1 MVVRMFGALILG
13 QSWLVWNA
21 RSITDGEIRRAFVQ
35 ARRITLFVRPR
46 FSCSALRPPPRSLM
60 QPRQRLTPTCCS
72 RGQAYFGVFTAS
84 TVALLRSHLSDPY
97 WHPVRNPMVILAFG
111 FLALFYGWFALFQK
125 PVVFEG
131 LPKTVQ

>member
-1 MVVRMFGALILG
+1 MCRHAEPLSPFALV
-13 QSWLVWNA
+13 S
-21 RSITDGEIRRAFVQ
+21 
-35 ARRITLFVRPR
+35 
-46 FSCSALRPPPRSLM
+46 SAAAASPQL
-60 QPRQRLTPTCCS
+60 LTPTRCS
-72 RGQAYFGVFTAS
+72 CGQAYFGVFTAS

>member
-1 MVVRMFGALILG
+1 MGSRGSCGTRDQSQTEKLDGPSYRHADALSLFD
-13 QSWLVWNA
+13 LV
-21 RSITDGEIRRAFVQ
+21 S
-35 ARRITLFVRPR
+35 RPPP
-46 FSCSALRPPPRSLM
+46 SALCPPPRSLM
-60 QPRQRLTPTCCS
+60 QPPASRLANPTCCS
-72 RGQAYFGVFTAS
+72 LEQAYFGVFTAS

-97 WHPVRNPMVILAFG
+97 WHPVRNPLVILAFG

>member
-1 MVVRMFGALILG
+1 MSPCVLLALG
-13 QSWLVWNA
+13 TGSSS
-21 RSITDGEIRRAFVQ
+21 SITDSRSTR
-35 ARRITLFVRPR
+35 
-46 FSCSALRPPPRSLM
+46 RSL
-60 QPRQRLTPTCCS
+60 
-72 RGQAYFGVFTAS
+72 GQAYFGVFTAS

-97 WHPVRNPMVILAFG
+97 WHPVRNPMVILAFA

>member
-1 MVVRMFGALILG
+1 MQCDSLR
-13 QSWLVWNA
+13 WNN
-21 RSITDGEIRRAFVQ
+21 
-35 ARRITLFVRPR
+35 
-46 FSCSALRPPPRSLM
+46 ALRPLPRPAVADAL
-60 QPRQRLTPTCCS
+60 PRALCFVAE
-72 RGQAYFGVFTAS
+72 QAYFGVFTAS

-97 WHPVRNPMVILAFG
+97 WHPVRNPMVILAFA